1 MKKNKL
7 LIIIKACRPDQWSKN
22 LLVFSAPLFAFQFAN
37 YQIWI
42 KSLYAFLSFCLIS
55 SAVYL
60 INDVLDAEAD
70 KKHPV
75 KKFRPIASGLLDKKN
90 ALIISFALICVSF
103 LIAQSIHI
111 LLLGLIAIYLL
122 IQITYSFKLKNQP
135 LLDLQCIAFGFLLR
149 AISGGIAAEL
159 ELSPWFLLSVWLISL
174 FLAVEKRKAE
184 LKLFNNKYS
193 ISRKVL
199 KRYSIELLTRIET
212 LVLNSAF
219 ITYSLWS
226 AGPILNG
233 AKTSWML
240 ATIPFVLTGIL
251 RYQLISDEFNSTKY
265 NQENINR
272 SPERPERLIFHDKG
286 LRYIIL
292 FWFLEVLIIGFFN
305 N

>member
-1 MKKNKL
+1 MKNKFL
-7 LIIIKACRPDQWSKN
+7 LIIKACRPDQWTKN
-22 LLVFSAPLFAFQFAN
+22 LLVFSAPLFAFQFEN
-37 YQIWI
+37 YEIWI

-75 KKFRPIASGLLDKKN
+75 KKFRPIASGLLSKKY
-90 ALIISFALICVSF
+90 ALIFSFGLICTSF
-103 LIAQSIHI
+103 FVAKSIKI
-111 LLLGLIAIYLL
+111 LLLGLIAIYLI
-122 IQITYSFKLKNQP
+122 IQILYSFKLKNQP
-135 LLDLQCIAFGFLLR
+135 LLDLQCIASGFLLR
-149 AISGGIAAEL
+149 AISGGMAADL

-184 LKLFNNKYS
+184 LKLVNNKNYM
-193 ISRKVL
+193 SRKVL
-199 KRYSIELLTRIET
+199 RRYSLELLTRIET

-272 SPERPERLIFHDKG
+272 SPERPERLIFYDKG
-286 LRYIIL
+286 IRYIIL
-292 FWFLEVLIIGFFN
+292 FWFLEVLIIGFFSN
-305 N
+305 

>member
-1 MKKNKL
+1 MKNKQL
-7 LIIIKACRPDQWSKN
+7 LIIKACRPDQWTKN

-37 YQIWI
+37 YQLWI

-60 INDVLDAEAD
+60 INDVVDAEAD

-75 KKFRPIASGLLDKKN
+75 KKFRPIASGLLSKKY
-90 ALIISFALICVSF
+90 ALIFSLVLIFISF
-103 LIAQSIHI
+103 LIAKSIQI
-111 LLLGLIAIYLL
+111 LLLGLIAIYLI
-122 IQITYSFKLKNQP
+122 IQTIYSLKLKNQP
-135 LLDLQCIAFGFLLR
+135 LLDLQCIASGFLLR
-149 AISGGIAAEL
+149 AISGGIAADL

-184 LKLFNNKYS
+184 LKLFNNKNY

-199 KRYSIELLTRIET
+199 RRYSPELLSRIET

-272 SPERPERLIFHDKG
+272 SPERPERLIFYDKG
-286 LRYIIL
+286 IRYILL
-292 FWFLEVLIIGFFN
+292 FWFLEVLIIGFFSQ
-305 N
+305 